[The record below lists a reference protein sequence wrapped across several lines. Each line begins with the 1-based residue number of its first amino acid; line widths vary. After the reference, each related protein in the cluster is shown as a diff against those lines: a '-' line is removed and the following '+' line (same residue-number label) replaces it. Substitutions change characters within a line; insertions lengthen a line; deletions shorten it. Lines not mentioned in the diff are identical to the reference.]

1 MKTGLGSAVATIA
14 LALLA
19 LLTGC
24 DAATPIQPGLAAVRI
39 EVIARPKAGYHPP
52 ADSSYGSSASGDDR
66 YVPVDYTRLENV
78 IVWLEPEGQAIA
90 SDAAARATRI
100 RLVRPR
106 SRAAL
111 PWYVACANAPVILQ
125 NANSSPDHFYSVSEG
140 NNFDTG
146 ELGSSGE
153 ATVVIHAVA
162 DREPQRSREDPASV
176 VEVFSTHQEEPV
188 AGIVVA
194 PTAWAASTRS
204 GQAVTFTNLPP
215 GSFRAVCWHPRLPG
229 AEQRIVLP
237 PDKVTRIRV
246 IIGVDSLPGTP

>member
-162 DREPQRSREDPASV
+162 DREPQRSREASSLHRRPGQRARGV
-176 VEVFSTHQEEPV
+176 GRPSRS
-188 AGIVVA
+188 
-194 PTAWAASTRS
+194 PTCRPAASAPSVGTR
-204 GQAVTFTNLPP
+204 GCQAPSSALCF
-215 GSFRAVCWHPRLPG
+215 H
-229 AEQRIVLP
+229 
-237 PDKVTRIRV
+237 RIR
-246 IIGVDSLPGTP
+246 